1 MFLKKPMDQEIL
13 ERIEGDTI
21 EYLLYF
27 WHYNNKTE
35 EGMVYVNGVKLTKC

>member
-1 MFLKKPMDQEIL
+1 MNREIL
-13 ERIEGDTI
+13 EKIEGDVV
-21 EYLLYF
+21 EHLLHF